1 MAKGGRGMCRLVNM
15 GIVGFIIIL
24 QLDSFMVFEELV
36 ERKLGL
42 LL

>member
-1 MAKGGRGMCRLVNM
+1 MAKGERGMSRLVSM

-24 QLDSFMVFEELV
+24 RLDSFMVFEEFV